1 MKSEERYK
9 KWLRG
14 TEKSVADHSL
24 LLDMTEREKD
34 EAFRSEL
41 TFGTGGIRGKL
52 GMGTSCMNRYT
63 VGRITFGVADYFS
76 AKPCSGI
83 AIAYDSR
90 HKSREFARL
99 AAGILSSKGIE
110 VIVFDDVLPTPVLSF
125 AVRNLKLSG
134 GIVITASHNP
144 KEYNGYKV
152 YNEKG
157 CQITDN
163 AAKEIAGEIEKHD
176 YFEQFI
182 PCENKVHNC
191 GNEGI
196 ISGFIE
202 AVMKFSI
209 PVKAEF
215 LPKVIY
221 SPLNGTGG
229 LAVKLLFRRMG
240 MERYAVVREQEYPNG
255 DFTTCPYPNPEDSAA
270 YSKAMLLAEK
280 SGAEMILLTDP
291 DADRVGVAVREEK
304 AGKYKIL
311 SGNETGVLLENF
323 ILAEK
328 KRQGKL
334 SSASYIVKTIVTTPL
349 ADRIAENYGVKAV
362 NVLTGFKYIG
372 ETIDRLGGSG
382 FVFGMEE
389 SCGYLVGDHVRDKDS
404 ISAILAILQMAAYY
418 KKRGETLLG
427 ALNVLYEKFGYSV
440 SELQSRTIE
449 GEEGQKRIQALM
461 RSVRDKIP
469 ESICGEQIQEVKD
482 YLRQT
487 EQPPSDVVEYRGEN
501 FAMIFRP
508 SGTEPK
514 IKVYI
519 TVSGSTPVEAK
530 TRMEKFSAFA
540 AEIIKQ

>member
-1 MKSEERYK
+1 M
-9 KWLRG
+9 
-14 TEKSVADHSL
+14 
-24 LLDMTEREKD
+24 
-34 EAFRSEL
+34 
-41 TFGTGGIRGKL
+41 
-52 GMGTSCMNRYT
+52 
-63 VGRITFGVADYFS
+63 
-76 AKPCSGI
+76 
-83 AIAYDSR
+83 
-90 HKSREFARL
+90 
-99 AAGILSSKGIE
+99 
-110 VIVFDDVLPTPVLSF
+110 
-125 AVRNLKLSG
+125 
-134 GIVITASHNP
+134 
-144 KEYNGYKV
+144 
-152 YNEKG
+152 
-157 CQITDN
+157 
-163 AAKEIAGEIEKHD
+163 
-176 YFEQFI
+176 
-182 PCENKVHNC
+182 
-191 GNEGI
+191 
-196 ISGFIE
+196 
-202 AVMKFSI
+202 
-209 PVKAEF
+209 
-215 LPKVIY
+215 
-221 SPLNGTGG
+221 
-229 LAVKLLFRRMG
+229 
-240 MERYAVVREQEYPNG
+240 
-255 DFTTCPYPNPEDSAA
+255 
-270 YSKAMLLAEK
+270 AEK

-427 ALNVLYEKFGYSV
+427 A
-440 SELQSRTIE
+440 
-449 GEEGQKRIQALM
+449 IQALM

-482 YLRQT
+482 YVRQT

>member
-1 MKSEERYK
+1 M
-9 KWLRG
+9 
-14 TEKSVADHSL
+14 
-24 LLDMTEREKD
+24 
-34 EAFRSEL
+34 
-41 TFGTGGIRGKL
+41 
-52 GMGTSCMNRYT
+52 
-63 VGRITFGVADYFS
+63 
-76 AKPCSGI
+76 
-83 AIAYDSR
+83 
-90 HKSREFARL
+90 
-99 AAGILSSKGIE
+99 
-110 VIVFDDVLPTPVLSF
+110 
-125 AVRNLKLSG
+125 
-134 GIVITASHNP
+134 
-144 KEYNGYKV
+144 
-152 YNEKG
+152 
-157 CQITDN
+157 
-163 AAKEIAGEIEKHD
+163 
-176 YFEQFI
+176 
-182 PCENKVHNC
+182 
-191 GNEGI
+191 
-196 ISGFIE
+196 
-202 AVMKFSI
+202 
-209 PVKAEF
+209 
-215 LPKVIY
+215 
-221 SPLNGTGG
+221 
-229 LAVKLLFRRMG
+229 
-240 MERYAVVREQEYPNG
+240 
-255 DFTTCPYPNPEDSAA
+255 
-270 YSKAMLLAEK
+270 AEK

-482 YLRQT
+482 YVRQT
-487 EQPPSDVVEYRGEN
+487 EQPPNDVVEYRGEN

-540 AEIIKQ
+540 AEFELIITTFLNIFLLFYKSANSLFMLTGQFISE